1 LRDRS
6 NWYIIRPKRAEMRW
20 GPWILP
26 VCLSFL
32 AVAPARAQQAQIAES
47 VPADWEQ
54 RADQLRAWLSED
66 SEWKAWYEKFR
77 NRPERGW
84 AGYEDRRKRP
94 EPPLW
99 LEAECASLL
108 DAEGLL
114 GAACDLLQE
123 LKTGIPAKPPA
134 LPYREEP
141 PKTIWWEHVHLD
153 ALWPMAQWQSN
164 VYGVVG
170 VHATI
175 TVKGRFQL
183 FVAPGAILLNLPN
196 GRSRDWQ
203 PATDWGVAFRLTD
216 FRFPG
221 TGQWVSLHFNFA
233 EAWLLTGQ
241 PAMAKSKIELAG
253 FSFTF
258 KRDPR

>member
-1 LRDRS
+1 
-6 NWYIIRPKRAEMRW
+6 
-20 GPWILP
+20 
-26 VCLSFL
+26 
-32 AVAPARAQQAQIAES
+32 
-47 VPADWEQ
+47 
-54 RADQLRAWLSED
+54 
-66 SEWKAWYEKFR
+66 
-77 NRPERGW
+77 
-84 AGYEDRRKRP
+84 
-94 EPPLW
+94 
-99 LEAECASLL
+99 
-108 DAEGLL
+108 
-114 GAACDLLQE
+114 
-123 LKTGIPAKPPA
+123 
-134 LPYREEP
+134 
-141 PKTIWWEHVHLD
+141 
-153 ALWPMAQWQSN
+153 
-164 VYGVVG
+164 